1 MMRVDLGN
9 KSILVEAFELIDMSL
24 YRCSH
29 SFAVEDVGA
38 QSRFKYINFT
48 VGAVNYT
55 VKYTTTD
62 QVGCAD
68 RSAISKTYTSIRA
81 EGRRE
86 MPFWTL
92 GALLAQKQDVVLW
105 MTT

>member
-1 MMRVDLGN
+1 M
-9 KSILVEAFELIDMSL
+9 LVEGFESIDMTP

-38 QSRFKYINFT
+38 ESRFKYINFA

-55 VKYTTTD
+55 IEYTTTD
-62 QVGCAD
+62 EVRCVD
-68 RSAISKTYTSIRA
+68 RSAITKTYTSIRT
-81 EGRRE
+81 ERGRE

-92 GALLAQKQDVVLW
+92 GALLAQKQNVVLW
-105 MTT
+105 MTIELA